1 VEWFPIGESSLLLV
15 IVLIFELMRLCWWR
29 TLVGEA
35 GSNCVVVEMVRRWV
49 WDVEWSLGGDR
60 SRS

>member
-1 VEWFPIGESSLLLV
+1 MEWFPIGESSLLLV
-15 IVLIFELMRLCWWR
+15 IVLIFELMRSCWWR

-35 GSNCVVVEMVRRWV
+35 GSNCVVVEMVRRV
-49 WDVEWSLGGDR
+49 GVVEWSLGGDR